1 MVFKG
6 HGIVWSR
13 EHNKPLCSFSNAGKF
28 ETDDLGTAQKLID
41 MGYEYEG
48 DISELEQEVSE
59 EPEQQEPEQAVPE
72 ESEVGE
78 NSQEKKATSRRGR
91 KND

>member
-13 EHNKPLCSFSNAGKF
+13 EHNKPLCSFSDVGKF
-28 ETDDLGTAQKLID
+28 ETDNLETAQKLID

-48 DISELEQEVSE
+48 DISELEQGVSE
-59 EPEQQEPEQAVPE
+59 ESEQQETEQEVPE

-78 NSQEKKATSRRGR
+78 NSQEKKTTSRRGR

>member
-6 HGIVWSR
+6 HGIVWSK
-13 EHNKPLCSFSNAGKF
+13 EHNKPLCSFSNVGKF
-28 ETDDLGTAQKLID
+28 KTENLETAQKLID

-48 DISELEQEVSE
+48 DISELEQGVSE
-59 EPEQQEPEQAVPE
+59 EPEQQETEQGVPE
-72 ESEVGE
+72 EPEVGE
-78 NSQEKKATSRRGR
+78 NSQEKKTTSRRGR

>member
-13 EHNKPLCSFSNAGKF
+13 EHNKPLCSFSDAGKF

-59 EPEQQEPEQAVPE
+59 E
-72 ESEVGE
+72 SEVGE
-78 NSQEKKATSRRGR
+78 NSQEKKTTSRRGR